1 MPYREFTVKK
11 LKQQFGLE
19 EKSSKLFEGVNGIA
33 PSDWLNY
40 TLSNS
45 LKIAFTSEKSRS
57 EAIVTPIL
65 LETRIRNH
73 DSFAIYSGARLDVNP
88 ELGLNGECDFI
99 LSKTIQ
105 SDEIQAP
112 IFCLVEAK
120 DNDIKL
126 GIPQCVAQM
135 LGAQLQNKNEEK
147 IVPIIYGCVTTGE
160 VWRFIKLEETTFWVD
175 ENRYYL
181 DDLPH
186 ILAIIQLIVES
197 LPKMEIS

>member
-1 MPYREFTVKK
+1 MPYREFTLKK
-11 LKQQFGLE
+11 LKQQFNLT
-19 EKSSKLFEGVNGIA
+19 EKSEKLFGGIA
-33 PSDWLNY
+33 GINPSDWLTF
-40 TLSNS
+40 TLTNS

-57 EAIVTPIL
+57 ESIVSPVL

-73 DSFAIYSGARLDVNP
+73 DSFAIYSGARLDVNF

-120 DNDIKL
+120 DNDIKM

-135 LGAQLQNKNEEK
+135 VGAQLLNKTEEK
-147 IVPIIYGCVTTGE
+147 AIPIIYGCVTTGE
-160 VWRFIKLEETTFWVD
+160 VWRFIKLEENTFWVD
-175 ENRYYL
+175 EDRYYL

-186 ILAIIQLIVES
+186 ILAIIQFIVES
-197 LPKMEIS
+197 LKNPDL